1 MKSTNI
7 VHDTLAKCKYHQY
20 FQLYGILSWAVIFW
34 KWLWILHD
42 FFIFSLKYN
51 KQQSETISSRA
62 SETQCQLQQE
72 KESLIR
78 QLEDGSVERDKL
90 MEQLREAYGEKE
102 KIEQQFKEHVSAS
115 NETNGMLNQN
125 ITALQKHEEEL
136 KQEK

>member
-1 MKSTNI
+1 MVYYQEK
-7 VHDTLAKCKYHQY
+7 LY
-20 FQLYGILSWAVIFW
+20 FGSGYVSFMIF
-34 KWLWILHD
+34 L
-42 FFIFSLKYN
+42 FFSLKYN

-62 SETQCQLQQE
+62 SETQYQLQQE

-90 MEQLREAYGEKE
+90 LEQLREAYGEKE
-102 KIEQQFKEHVSAS
+102 KIEQQFKEHASAS

-125 ITALQKHEEEL
+125 ITALQKHKEEL